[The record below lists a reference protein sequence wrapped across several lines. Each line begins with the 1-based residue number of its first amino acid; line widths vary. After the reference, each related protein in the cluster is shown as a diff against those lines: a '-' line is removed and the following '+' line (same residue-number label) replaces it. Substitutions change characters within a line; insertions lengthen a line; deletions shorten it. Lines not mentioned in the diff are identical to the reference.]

1 MYQTICCPNQDCIMN
16 HHHCEHL
23 KYRTKGCHN
32 KYLWFLFPSYNL
44 YSLPIFPLL
53 FSALQYWFWVKIFV
67 PSIFHA
73 NSALMTFPS
82 LNQLL
87 PIYGLLPYHILQVPW
102 PPIMFLDALGMFYLQ
117 LLPGASWVGVVPSL
131 LSLFVDT
138 TSIVY
143 QPPVMLVTLWGLS
156 SQLSSGY
163 MLPLLAASVCS
174 STTSRDF
181 PRPYSHER
189 HCYQAILLFPMAMLL
204 KVIGNIPPHTFLP
217 TWLLLQFI

>member
-1 MYQTICCPNQDCIMN
+1 MIFIWDTYPLSM
-16 HHHCEHL
+16 
-23 KYRTKGCHN
+23 
-32 KYLWFLFPSYNL
+32 
-44 YSLPIFPLL
+44 FPLVL
-53 FSALQYWFWVKIFV
+53 SPLQYWFWVKISYV
-67 PSIFHA
+67 PPTIHA
-73 NSALMTFPS
+73 NSALMAFPS

-87 PIYGLLPYHILQVPW
+87 PIYGLFPYHILQVPQ
-102 PPIMFLDALGMFYLQ
+102 PHIVLLDA
-117 LLPGASWVGVVPSL
+117 LPGASCTGVVPSL
-131 LSLFVDT
+131 LSLFVGT

-181 PRPYSHER
+181 PRPYSREC